1 MSRPKVAMLMAAG
14 VGSRM
19 RPLTDDR
26 PKALVE
32 VHGRTLIDHVL
43 DRLAAAGIGRVVVNV
58 HAFADRLEDHLAR
71 RRDVEIVIADERAA
85 LLETGG
91 GLKAARHLVGDDPIV
106 VANVDSLWVEQ
117 GEPALETL
125 ITAWDPARMDD
136 LLLLAP
142 VERSLGF
149 SDAGDFF
156 RAEDGALTH
165 RAAAKTA
172 PFAHAGVHII
182 DPRLADRWPSGKFS
196 IFPHWMTMQAN
207 GRLHGLPMA
216 GLWMHV
222 GDPAARD
229 AAQAHLASLG

>member
-1 MSRPKVAMLMAAG
+1 MSRPTTAMLMAAG
-14 VGSRM
+14 LGMRM
-19 RPLTDDR
+19 KPLTDDR
-26 PKALVE
+26 PKALIE
-32 VHGRTLIDHVL
+32 VAGRTLIDHVL
-43 DRLAAAGIGRVVVNV
+43 DRLAAAGVARVVVNV
-58 HAFADRLEDHLAR
+58 HAFADRLESHLAA

-91 GLKAARHLVGDDPIV
+91 GLKAARRLLGDAPII
-106 VANVDSLWVEQ
+106 VANVDSLWVEE
-117 GEPALETL
+117 GTPALERL
-125 ITAWDPARMDD
+125 IGAWDATRMDD

-149 SDAGDFF
+149 ADAGDFF
-156 RAEDGALTH
+156 RAENGRLTH
-165 RAAAKTA
+165 RGKAPSA

-182 DPRLADRWPSGKFS
+182 DPRQADAWPEGKYS
-196 IFPHWMTMQAN
+196 IFPQWMAMQAR

-229 AAQAHLASLG
+229 AAEAHLRGPP

>member
-1 MSRPKVAMLMAAG
+1 MIMAAG
-14 VGSRM
+14 LGRRM

-32 VHGRTLIDHVL
+32 VGGRTLIDHGL
-43 DRLAAAGIGRVVVNV
+43 DRLASVGIAKVVVNV
-58 HAFADRLEDHLAR
+58 HAFADQLEQHLAG
-71 RRDVEIVIADERAA
+71 RRDIEIVIADERAA

-91 GLKAARHLVGDDPIV
+91 GLKAARSLLGDDPII
-106 VANVDSLWVEQ
+106 VANVDSLWVED
-117 GEPALETL
+117 GEPALEKL
-125 ITAWDPARMDD
+125 IAGWDPAHMDD

-149 SDAGDFF
+149 TDAGDFF
-156 RAEDGALTH
+156 RADDGALTH
-165 RAAAKTA
+165 RGAAKTS

-182 DPRLADRWPSGKFS
+182 DPRLTEAWPDGKFS
-196 IFPHWMTMQAN
+196 IFPHWMTMQAA
-207 GRLHGLPMA
+207 GRLHGVAMT

-229 AAQAHLASLG
+229 AAEAHLASLE